1 MFSLRQDLYPHNA
14 HLYLVTDPMNNRT
27 YTRSITLVLVALMM
41 VFAGC
46 SSSTT
51 ADTKTTTTATTAL
64 PTETSATTD
73 TTTETSTTTDTT
85 ISSRQF
91 DVQIIN
97 TQPNPTGPGLQNFDL
112 KVTVDTRMADADTNG
127 PGEPALAV
135 KIDDN
140 WITETQQLP
149 QKRTGTY
156 TIQLEQN
163 DLNRYSGAQT
173 IRVELLDK
181 DVLGDDLID
190 VWEDQVNFGAK
201 PRPPSTTT
209 QPVETTPATVAQST
223 STTTTQP
230 PTSTTEHTTTTA
242 STTTRAT
249 PVTTVSTTDSI
260 PPTTIPSTTR
270 STTTSPAST
279 TTSTTPT
286 TTDELVDSGSKTSWT
301 VEVVRVVDGDTY
313 EVEFPDG
320 HTEDVRLLGVDTPE
334 VHVENTPDEFEGIPT
349 TQDGEDWL
357 RDWGHKASE
366 FARTQVA
373 GETVT
378 IKTDDRADRR
388 GSYGRLLVYVYTDDS
403 NSVNEMLIEQ
413 GYARMYDSEFSQRS
427 EFASDE
433 QSAQE
438 NHVGLWNYEAPD
450 DGGDSDSR
458 SASQLVVSEIQADA
472 PGNDHDNLNEEYIT
486 FTNEGDSEL
495 TLTSWTIEDAA
506 KHQYSV
512 PKFTLGAGESV
523 TLYTGSGSNSANEL
537 FWGSGSAIWNNGGDT
552 IIVTTSSGETV
563 IQKEYN

>member
-1 MFSLRQDLYPHNA
+1 
-14 HLYLVTDPMNNRT
+14 MNNRT
-27 YTRSITLVLVALMM
+27 YARGITLVLVALMM

-51 ADTKTTTTATTAL
+51 ADTDTTTTTT
-64 PTETSATTD
+64 TTL
-73 TTTETSTTTDTT
+73 TTETHT
-85 ISSRQF
+85 
-91 DVQIIN
+91 
-97 TQPNPTGPGLQNFDL
+97 
-112 KVTVDTRMADADTNG
+112 TVD
-127 PGEPALAV
+127 
-135 KIDDN
+135 
-140 WITETQQLP
+140 
-149 QKRTGTY
+149 
-156 TIQLEQN
+156 
-163 DLNRYSGAQT
+163 
-173 IRVELLDK
+173 
-181 DVLGDDLID
+181 
-190 VWEDQVNFGAK
+190 
-201 PRPPSTTT
+201 TT
-209 QPVETTPATVAQST
+209 QPVETTPAKVVQST
-223 STTTTQP
+223 STTTTQQP
-230 PTSTTEHTTTTA
+230 VSTTLRTTTIA
-242 STTTRAT
+242 STTSTP
-249 PVTTVSTTDSI
+249 PVTTVTTTARV
-260 PPTTIPSTTR
+260 PPTTTPSTTR
-270 STTTSPAST
+270 STTTPPAAT

-286 TTDELVDSGSKTSWT
+286 TTTEEPVDSGPKTSWT

-349 TQDGEDWL
+349 TQNGEDWL

-403 NSVNEMLIEQ
+403 KSVNERLIEQ

-433 QSAQE
+433 QTAQE
-438 NHVGLWNYEAPD
+438 NHVGLWNYEAPE
-450 DGGDSDSR
+450 DGGDGDSG
-458 SASQLVVSEIQADA
+458 SSSQLVVSNIHANA

-486 FTNEGDSEL
+486 FTNEGDDEL

-506 KHQYSV
+506 NHEYSV
-512 PKFTLGAGESV
+512 PEFTLGAHESV
-523 TLYTGSGSNSANEL
+523 TLYTGSGSNSVSKL
-537 FWGSGSAIWNNGGDT
+537 YWGSGSAIWNNGGDT